1 MQGLVSRI
9 RSFFHRWVALCW
21 AAALLPLALPA
32 AEAPLL
38 STDKSRY
45 DVDENVL
52 VTARGAGKDWV
63 GVYKRGETPGGA
75 RSICW
80 YYVAQG
86 GHASGDTVGLHD
98 SNPDLEVGRSE
109 LFPLPEGEYSVF
121 LLRDDGYEQAARV
134 DVTVGSPAPPN
145 IPPPLSIAYAPSSD
159 KAGFAAGEVV
169 LRCGAPLPDSFLLRW
184 GDAEGALPGYAPFAP
199 IACTGETTRCR
210 IADHVALP
218 SGATR
223 LLAWSVKG
231 GLASESPAEAPVP
244 APVRKDWE
252 KSRTVFE
259 MQVVS
264 DTHVRADRDHLFT
277 RHFRKALEDIAAV
290 SPDSIGVFV
299 VGDLTDGGTD
309 AEYETFLALV
319 RNFGS
324 RLPPFHAVAGNH
336 DLTGPLGRFL
346 QKTGNNGKTAYFD
359 RRVGGVHCI
368 FLSGDRGG
376 LRVTLGETQ
385 LAWLADRLAEG
396 DDPDKPVFLFL
407 HQALKDTVAGSRP
420 GQNWDG
426 VDDADALRA
435 VLTNHPNAILF
446 TGHSHWELNS
456 ENTMFSRIANFP
468 VCFNTASVGYTWSDR
483 SQKTGVPVNGSEGYF
498 LQAKEDG
505 LLLVRGRDFDGGLWL
520 PSAQFIVEPAT
531 RR

>member
-32 AEAPLL
+32 AETPS
-38 STDKSRY
+38 STDR
-45 DVDENVL
+45 
-52 VTARGAGKDWV
+52 
-63 GVYKRGETPGGA
+63 
-75 RSICW
+75 
-80 YYVAQG
+80 Q
-86 GHASGDTVGLHD
+86 
-98 SNPDLEVGRSE
+98 
-109 LFPLPEGEYSVF
+109 
-121 LLRDDGYEQAARV
+121 
-134 DVTVGSPAPPN
+134 
-145 IPPPLSIAYAPSSD
+145 IPPPLSLAYAPSSG
-159 KAGFAAGEVV
+159 KA
-169 LRCGAPLPDSFLLRW
+169 
-184 GDAEGALPGYAPFAP
+184 
-199 IACTGETTRCR
+199 
-210 IADHVALP
+210 
-218 SGATR
+218 
-223 LLAWSVKG
+223 
-231 GLASESPAEAPVP
+231 
-244 APVRKDWE
+244 
-252 KSRTVFE
+252 
-259 MQVVS
+259 
-264 DTHVRADRDHLFT
+264 
-277 RHFRKALEDIAAV
+277 
-290 SPDSIGVFV
+290 
-299 VGDLTDGGTD
+299 
-309 AEYETFLALV
+309 
-319 RNFGS
+319 
-324 RLPPFHAVAGNH
+324 
-336 DLTGPLGRFL
+336 
-346 QKTGNNGKTAYFD
+346 
-359 RRVGGVHCI
+359 GGVHCI

-456 ENTMFSRIANFP
+456 ENTMFSGIANFP

-505 LLLVRGRDFDGGLWL
+505 LLLVRGRDVDGGLWL